1 MVAIDYDPGAS
12 EVNQL
17 NRLKLM
23 LSTANKHLNAESK
36 TGKDTGSSGRND
48 KGHGTGTGASNKTVN
63 TQTADNA
70 AGNQTAAM
78 KNLPEGGADV
88 TGNEDAAVQ
97 TA

>member
-1 MVAIDYDPGAS
+1 
-12 EVNQL
+12 
-17 NRLKLM
+17 M

-36 TGKDTGSSGRND
+36 T
-48 KGHGTGTGASNKTVN
+48 VN
-63 TQTADNA
+63 TQTVDGA

-78 KNLPEGGADV
+78 KDLPEGGADV